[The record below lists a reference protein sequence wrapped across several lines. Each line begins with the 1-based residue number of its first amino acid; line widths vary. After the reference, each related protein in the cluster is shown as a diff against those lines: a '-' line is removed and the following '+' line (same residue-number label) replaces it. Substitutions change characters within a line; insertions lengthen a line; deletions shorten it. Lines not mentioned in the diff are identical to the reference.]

1 MSGQAKAEIL
11 SKLQSEILLLQGF
24 KPASLSSINP
34 ELGPILQAFPN
45 ANFPTGCIHE
55 FLAPQLE
62 SIAATGG
69 FISALLST
77 LMGDAGVVLWISH
90 KKILFPPSLS
100 NYGLKPHQV
109 LTIEVQ
115 RQKDVMWV
123 MEESLKCPALTAVI
137 GEVAQLDFTASR
149 RLQLAV
155 EQSNVTG
162 FVLQTTQKK
171 VNTTACVARWS
182 IEPAISE
189 SVGDLPGV
197 GFPKWKVE
205 LHKVRNGRAGIWH
218 VHWANSRFQVTTL
231 PVGKSESINLDTS
244 QLKVG

>member
-24 KPASLSSINP
+24 KPASLSAINP
-34 ELGPILQAFPN
+34 GLGPILEAFPN

-55 FLAPQLE
+55 FITPQWE

-90 KKILFPPSLS
+90 KKTLFPPSLS
-100 NYGLKPHQV
+100 NYGVKPHQV

-115 RQKDVMWV
+115 RQKDVLWV
-123 MEESLKCPALTAVI
+123 MEESLKCPALTVVV
-137 GEVAQLDFTASR
+137 GEVSQFDFTTSR

-162 FVLQTTQKK
+162 FVLQTSLKK
-171 VNTTACVARWS
+171 ISTTACVARWS
-182 IEPAISE
+182 VQPAISE
-189 SVGDLPGV
+189 PVDDLPGI
-197 GFPKWKVE
+197 GYPKWNVE
-205 LHKVRNGRAGIWH
+205 LQKVRNGRPGAWH
-218 VHWANSRFQVTTL
+218 VHWANSRFQVTTSAD
-231 PVGKSESINLDTS
+231 GKSESLNLDIS